1 MKLQKLLS
9 YVRRACDDYEMIAD
23 GDRIAVG
30 VSGGKDSLT
39 LLAALVQLRRFY
51 PKQFELEAITVS
63 LGLPGEDFSDVQRF
77 CDEMGVRYTI
87 VRTDIG
93 EIIFNARKESNP
105 CSLCSKMR
113 KGALNQ
119 EAKTLGCNKIAYGHS
134 RDDVVH
140 TFFMSLFYES
150 RIHVFRPV
158 TFLDKMNLHLIRPL
172 IYVPEKEVIS
182 FMRQLDVHV
191 LKSPCPAAGHT
202 KREEMRD
209 FVNEQMAKYRQFD
222 NTIFSAIVRSEIPGW
237 KRE

>member
-9 YVRRACDDYEMIAD
+9 YIRRACDDYKMISE

-39 LLAALVQLRRFY
+39 LLTGLAHLKRFY
-51 PKQFELEAITVS
+51 PKPFEIEAITVS
-63 LGLPGEDFSDVQRF
+63 LGLPGEDFSDIQRY
-77 CDEMGVRYTI
+77 CDSLGVRYTI

-93 EIIFNARKESNP
+93 EVIFEARKESNP

-140 TFFMSLFYES
+140 TFFMSMFFES

-182 FMRQLDVHV
+182 FMRHLDVRI

-209 FVNEQMAKYRQFD
+209 FVKEQMAKYQHFD
-222 NTIFSAIVRSEIPGW
+222 NTIFSAIRRSEIPGW
-237 KRE
+237 RKE